1 MTEREKRVF
10 RFNDFEQAQAAENRV
25 TIPPRDPIIS
35 LEEEDT
41 ITRHRRQLDKI
52 EEACKQHTGI
62 TFDDPLFGDSL
73 DWAYRCYKV
82 VDAVATSAGAEP
94 IIQQYVYLFNVIVAL
109 EWQPGTRYMCQL
121 EAAFR
126 RASDFLYDVT
136 DGYMAFGQVLFGGP
150 ELMDCA
156 DIQIMASNRLLP
168 RSWVSGLVE
177 EKKYLPI
184 RMGRA
189 AWHKNN
195 RVSIPWDEPEAYRTL
210 VHEWGH
216 YALELRDEYL
226 ETQHVA
232 ASAHDGRDGTPDQ
245 VMIGGA
251 CTVVLPMISLASQSI
266 MATLEGT
273 SELVPRAGGSS
284 LGRKREEWETISD
297 RYPRFDP
304 NHQPLEGPEHLPLAL
319 PRFHT
324 LGSLVGD
331 HSTAAQSSNGGQEN
345 PIQIRQGD
353 ELVLKDFPSGMQLD
367 HCWVYLLRGADDARH
382 VIAQG
387 TLDQRVEFDGIRLLG
402 ARKGDTIALV
412 GADERSRIVAQ
423 GAIDNIN
430 TGDDD
435 EPRVVIGQWTFVTPG
450 TLPAVDVLPGPVKP
464 GDLMAHVKVHVTSA
478 GTLPK
483 QVWLCPF
490 GQDQEANA
498 PLKGT
503 RVDEHTWTSEEHL
516 LPTLDG
522 HVVMQWEDSRW
533 LISTFSQ
540 GGGPSSSIPGGPP
553 PISAGSSEGNV
564 MLFFENKEHTLD
576 YSDVKVVTT
585 LIHADSTLDQ
595 LPDGAQARGYA
606 FSLASNKALP
616 VTLNPTLIMN
626 FDTAAGS
633 DSGNLLIYREVRD
646 GQSGDAARWA
656 AIPTYLRP
664 GASFVAA
671 PLDANTAP
679 SLVAAN
685 PPGPRAERYRLY
697 LVPRVRPGSNGAAN
711 A

>member
-10 RFNDFEQAQAAENRV
+10 QFNDTGEAQVAENRV

-52 EEACKQHTGI
+52 AEARQTYTGI
-62 TFDDPLFGDSL
+62 IFDDSLFDASL
-73 DWAYRCYKV
+73 DWACRCYKV
-82 VDAVATSAGAEP
+82 VDWAAPPAGAEP
-94 IIQQYVYLFNVIVAL
+94 IIQQHLYLFNVIVAL
-109 EWQPGTRYMCQL
+109 EWQPGARYMRQL

-232 ASAHDGRDGTPDQ
+232 APMRDGHNGTPDQ
-245 VMIGGA
+245 VLIRGA
-251 CTVVLPMISLASQSI
+251 CTLVLPMISLASQSI

-284 LGRKREEWETISD
+284 LERKREEWATISR
-297 RYPRFDP
+297 RYPMFDP
-304 NHQPLEGPEHLPLAL
+304 GHQPLEGPEHLPLAL
-319 PRFHT
+319 PRFHA
-324 LGSLVGD
+324 LGSLAGD
-331 HSTAAQSSNGGQEN
+331 RSAAAQSTNGGQES
-345 PIQIRQGD
+345 PTQVSQGD

-367 HCWVYLLRGADDARH
+367 HCWVYLLRGVDDTRH

-387 TLDQRVEFDGIRLLG
+387 TLDQRVEFDGFRLLD
-402 ARKGDTIALV
+402 ARKGDTVVLV

-423 GAIDNIN
+423 GTIDGTS
-430 TGDDD
+430 TGEDG
-435 EPRVVIGQWTFVTPG
+435 EPYAAIGQWTFVTPG
-450 TLPAVDVLPGPVKP
+450 ALPMVDVLPGPVKP

-498 PLKGT
+498 PLKAIH
-503 RVDEHTWTSEEHL
+503 VDEHTWTSEEHL

-522 HVVMQWEDSRW
+522 HMLMHWDDGKM

-540 GGGPSSSIPGGPP
+540 GGGPSTSVPGGPP

-585 LIHADSTLDQ
+585 LIHADSALDR

-616 VTLNPTLIMN
+616 VTLSPTLIMN
-626 FDTAAGS
+626 FDSAAGS
-633 DSGNLLIYREVRD
+633 GSGDLLIYREVGN
-646 GQSGDAARWA
+646 GQPGGAARWA

-671 PLDANTAP
+671 PLDADTAP

-697 LVPRVRPGSNGAAN
+697 LVPHARPGVNDTAGA
-711 A
+711 